1 MLVAQSCPTVCDPVD
16 YSLPGSSVLG
26 IFQARIPEWVAIPF
40 SRGSSQPRDRTQVS
54 CMAGQFFPVWATREV
69 KTRMLGK
76 TEDKRRVHRGWDG
89 WMASPNQWTWSWV
102 NSGRCWRTGKPC
114 VLQSMGLNE
123 LDTTE
128 WLNNICIIQASQ
140 VVLVVKSS
148 PANAGDV
155 RDRGLTPGL
164 RRSPG
169 EGNGNPLP
177 YPG

>member
-1 MLVAQSCPTVCDPVD
+1 MK
-16 YSLPGSSVLG
+16 SVLN
-26 IFQARIPEWVAIPF
+26 IHWKNWCWSWSSNTVATWCEELTHLKRPWCWE
-40 SRGSSQPRDRTQVS
+40 RLK
-54 CMAGQFFPVWATREV
+54 AGGE
-69 KTRMLGK
+69 GD
-76 TEDKRRVHRGWDG
+76 DKGWDG
-89 WMASPNQWTWSWV
+89 WMASLTQWAWLCAS
-102 NSGRCWRTGKPC
+102 SGRCWRTGKLC

-123 LDTTE
+123 LDMTE

-155 RDRGLTPGL
+155 RDRGLIPGL